1 MEIRIESE
9 CLRRGSVSMATSA
22 ESRAASRL
30 SRGGLRGRISRST
43 ESGCASRLR
52 GRGRGLD
59 AGGTEQSRL
68 SRAVRSTESAGHGG
82 VRRGRAGRMG
92 EWSGLEWITV
102 EWTDRW
108 HWKREIIKRT
118 ERGNCKKIGALFND
132 EITKLGMC

>member
-82 VRRGRAGRMG
+82 GRRGGGGGGGGRG
-92 EWSGLEWITV
+92 GGGGGGRGWGGGGGWG
-102 EWTDRW
+102 
-108 HWKREIIKRT
+108 RE
-118 ERGNCKKIGALFND
+118 
-132 EITKLGMC
+132 